1 MEEIRALAGT
11 GGGPEDVRGDIDL
24 AHAQGGTAAELI
36 IRKAGTAMEHREGA
50 QGAMNLLQDIVTEL
64 RQLGIEAVGVADAD
78 GQGVDARG
86 VHAEAVLQG
95 ADFGGG
101 LGSVLSAADP
111 ADFRLHGGAVFRGE
125 GHDPGGGFHV
135 FIDGTVACV
144 PHDGGEAEGKGL
156 TQAVQRFAVVQ
167 MNRDGNGGLP
177 GGGHHHGTDQGQG
190 RMGKAAF
197 RNLQND
203 GGTAGLRGPENAPDT
218 FHVGSVE
225 SADGIAFGV
234 GLPEEIPHADQ
245 GHGLSPSLHKMVG
258 KWLKQPKYHNTN
270 VGVVQEKKRNP
281 IPLTPFPLRRGRGK
295 VRGAR
300 SAPCDPRENE
310 RDEGLRPTGERRER
324 WTVTRG
330 RTNGA
335 MDCDP
340 QENEG
345 KEGLRPAGERRER
358 GPIAH
363 RR

>member
-1 MEEIRALAGT
+1 MKERAAGGLDIPEEVAALAGA
-11 GGGPEDVRGDIDL
+11 GGGAEDVRGDVDF
-24 AHAQGGTAAELI
+24 AHAEGGAAAELL
-36 IRKAGTAMEHREGA
+36 IREAGSAVEHRIGMK
-50 QGAMNLLQDIVTEL
+50 GAMNFLQHVVAEL
-64 RQLGIEAVGVADAD
+64 RQLGIEAVGIADAD

-144 PHDGGEAEGKGL
+144 PHDGGEAEAKGL
-156 TQAVQRFAVVQ
+156 AQAVQRFAVVQ

-245 GHGLSPSLHKMVG
+245 GHGLSPSLHKMVE

-270 VGVVQEKKRNP
+270 VGVVQEKKRDP

-300 SAPCDPRENE
+300 SAPCDPEENE
-310 RDEGLRPTGERRER
+310 GNEGLRS
-324 WTVTRG
+324 
-330 RTNGA
+330 
-335 MDCDP
+335 
-340 QENEG
+340 
-345 KEGLRPAGERRER
+345 AGGGTER
-358 GPIAH
+358 GTALH